1 MPRTARLSNR
11 ARRRLCAVCTAWMRW
26 RTARPIQ
33 LAGTVSQTAIAVS
46 AANQPRVKHRLFR
59 IWIKRSREG
68 NVTTRLPRGR
78 CEAVARQR
86 LEAAFGLRQRFQ
98 IFRVKMMTGIACVI
112 HDDLRSHRRISTV
125 WVSLPARSNCNR
137 NTTRRMFKN
146 AAARI
151 LPRNCALALRRK
163 RSSPLPPRRQARRA
177 VSNIGRPCLRL
188 KSSRALEPASGRTI
202 C

>member
-26 RTARPIQ
+26 STARPIQ

-46 AANQPRVKHRLFR
+46 AANQPRIKYRLLR
-59 IWIKRSREG
+59 IWIERSRDG

-163 RSSPLPPRRQARRA
+163 RSSPLPPHADKPGGPFRTFVAL
-177 VSNIGRPCLRL
+177 VCGRKAPVL
-188 KSSRALEPASGRTI
+188 
-202 C
+202 

>member
-1 MPRTARLSNR
+1 
-11 ARRRLCAVCTAWMRW
+11 
-26 RTARPIQ
+26 
-33 LAGTVSQTAIAVS
+33 
-46 AANQPRVKHRLFR
+46 
-59 IWIKRSREG
+59 
-68 NVTTRLPRGR
+68 
-78 CEAVARQR
+78 
-86 LEAAFGLRQRFQ
+86 
-98 IFRVKMMTGIACVI
+98 MMTGIACVI

-177 VSNIGRPCLRL
+177 VSNIRRPCLRL